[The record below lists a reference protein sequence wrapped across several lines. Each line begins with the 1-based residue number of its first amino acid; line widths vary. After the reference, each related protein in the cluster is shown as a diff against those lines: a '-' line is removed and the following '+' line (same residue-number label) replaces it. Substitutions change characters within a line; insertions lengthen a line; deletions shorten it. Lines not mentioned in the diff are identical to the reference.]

1 MFMHVFINVNASQ
14 LNVYQKLN
22 FFLLIFNCNGFQNK
36 KITVQQNTI
45 LFQCQFKKNYN
56 IKNIY
61 IYILYFLF
69 M

>member
-45 LFQCQFKKNYN
+45 
-56 IKNIY
+56 
-61 IYILYFLF
+61 
-69 M
+69 

>member
-22 FFLLIFNCNGFQNK
+22 FLLIFNCNGFQNK

-45 LFQCQFKKNYN
+45 
-56 IKNIY
+56 
-61 IYILYFLF
+61 
-69 M
+69 